1 MSKRSSRQSMFRRY
15 PALIFIVAA
24 GALAVL
30 LPTALNVPTS
40 GPSTLAE
47 FAPVPGKGQGD
58 SDLADLGAASSG
70 GLGFGSGSGSAGGGG
85 AALQAPPSQKK
96 PRLKRCVGNP
106 PRQTEDP
113 RSPPCVA
120 FFEGD
125 NGGATTRGVTKDEVT
140 VVIHFGNVLGGANP
154 RPAGFNDLAG
164 PITEQDPDVERHA
177 KAFAKYFNDRYQ
189 TYDRYVHF
197 WGFRTSAASSDQ
209 VGYRASV
216 SQIESEKKPFALIPS
231 HDLAAVIADEAAAR
245 KIFGV
250 TYGAFRRADY
260 QKSPPYLVTFSPD
273 LEDQAASL
281 SGYICTKLVGRRAR
295 HAPDPTYQQRTREF
309 GVFYSSDSSKPQSA
323 QLKDMLRGELQSRCG
338 INPKIEVPVVVG
350 PNYTSPATSMRSADV
365 TTVITLYGGGFSTN
379 MSIHAGAQKWYP
391 EWIVGANVESA
402 SNDVATS
409 GWLHDPTVWKGAFGI
424 TYDYRR
430 DSIAN
435 QTWYAAYREAC
446 SSCGGG
452 SSPTARLY
460 DEFALLFYGIQAAG
474 PKLTPANLD
483 KGMHAIPQ
491 RGSPDPYRPAAYFS
505 PGNYSFIK
513 DAMEIWWDG
522 VSPPP
527 GDTHP
532 GCYRIPN
539 DGLRFRAKDWSGDDS
554 QLFNP
559 ASGPC
564 QGVSQPPAGG

>member
-70 GLGFGSGSGSAGGGG
+70 GLGFGSGSGGAGGGG
-85 AALQAPPSQKK
+85 APLQGLPSQRKL

-106 PRQTEDP
+106 PRQTEDL

-120 FFEGD
+120 LFEGD
-125 NGGATTRGVTKDEVT
+125 NGGATTRGVTGDEVT
-140 VVIHFGNVLGGANP
+140 VVIHFGNVTGGASP

-164 PITEQDPDVERHA
+164 PISEQDPDSERHA

-189 TYDRYVHF
+189 TYDRSVHF
-197 WGFRTSAASSDQ
+197 WGFRTSAASNDE

-216 SQIESEKKPFALIPS
+216 SQLDSQKKTFALIPYN
-231 HDLAAVIADEAAAR
+231 DLSAVTADEAAAR
-245 KIFGV
+245 KILGV
-250 TYGAFRRADY
+250 TYLGFRRADY
-260 QKSPPYLVTFSPD
+260 QKSPPYLISFSPD
-273 LEDQAASL
+273 LEDQAASM
-281 SGYICTKLVGRRAR
+281 SSYICTKLAGRKAR
-295 HAPDPTYQQRTREF
+295 HAPDPTLHERTREF
-309 GVFYSSDSSKPQSA
+309 GVFYSSDPARPQAA

-338 INPKIEVPVVVG
+338 ITPKIEVPVPVG
-350 PNYTSPATSMRSADV
+350 PNYTSPVTQMRTADV
-365 TTVITLYGGGFSTN
+365 TTVITVYGSGFSTN
-379 MSIHAGAQKWYP
+379 ISVHAGAQSWYP
-391 EWIVGANVESA
+391 EWIVGANVDSLNNDTAQSA
-402 SNDVATS
+402 WV
-409 GWLHDPTVWKGAFGI
+409 HEPKVWKGAFGI

-435 QTWYAAYREAC
+435 QPWYAAYREAC
-446 SSCGGG
+446 SSCSGGG
-452 SSPTARLY
+452 SPTARLY
-460 DEFALLFYGIQAAG
+460 DELALLFYGIQAAG
-474 PKLTPANLD
+474 PKLTPQSLD

-513 DAMEIWWDG
+513 DAMEIWWDNT
-522 VSPPP
+522 SQAP
-527 GDTHP
+527 GEKRP

-539 DGLRFRAKDWSGDDS
+539 DGARFRSRDWSGDDS
-554 QLFNP
+554 QLF
-559 ASGPC
+559 SEGPC
-564 QGVSQPPAGG
+564 QGVNQPPTGG